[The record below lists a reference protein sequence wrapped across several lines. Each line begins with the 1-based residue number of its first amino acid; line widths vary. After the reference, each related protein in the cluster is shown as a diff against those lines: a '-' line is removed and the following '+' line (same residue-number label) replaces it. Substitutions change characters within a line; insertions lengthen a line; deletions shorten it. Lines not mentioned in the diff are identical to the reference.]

1 REGRAKR
8 GDRRI
13 RTQADR
19 QSWRDPRLGRNGR
32 SPESDPQMDE
42 ARMNHEAVVGI
53 LRGGA
58 VIGGGFLAA
67 PGVVLTCAH
76 VVRDALGRK
85 TNEAPPAGATVQG
98 DFPCHGSR
106 TFTARVSR
114 WRPFDLDIAALEID
128 REASADIRPAKLA
141 PPEACKGM
149 AFEAFGFPKN
159 FESGR
164 TERGVVWGTTGDGLL
179 EIRPTDS
186 PKCFVEQGFSGTPA
200 IVNFSPVRDIKDERV
215 VGMVSAIARDHNQ
228 LLAYLLPIPDLER
241 GWPPLAKPYRGLAAF
256 NAESAR
262 WFRGRD
268 GFVTDILKRLDSEAV
283 VAIIG
288 ASGCGKSSVVKAGV
302 VPAKQKEGWR
312 IASCRI
318 GDRPLHNLARELAG
332 LLYPGAAAG
341 DRADRTRSLETLFR
355 DDISS
360 ALDHVDEL
368 LRDAPVLVVLD
379 QFEELVTL
387 ASDTERVAFDG
398 ILTHLNEHCRGKT
411 GLRAVLTL
419 RSDYVDAIDGLACAR
434 HLLNPSR
441 IHLTRMTRPELA
453 DAVQG
458 PARELGVTFAEGVD
472 GDLIGQVDRSP
483 GLLPLLQYA
492 LHQLWPTQKGA
503 VIPATML
510 TACGGLEGVLGECAD
525 AVLAKMDDGDRER
538 ARILFTRHL
547 VTVTEAGIAHD
558 TKRAATRAELGELWN
573 VAQTFAAEGTW
584 LLLIDQDRANGD
596 ATVEILHEALIRNWA
611 TLATWLNEVRELRVW
626 ENDIRRQM
634 ATSGPDDIWSPSQVA
649 RAESMLVRPEIAPEV
664 ETFARTTLASTRAAD
679 LWSKL
684 NGYHGY
690 EEAITSLPSIPSNV
704 RDAMIG
710 RLMNRVDCAEA
721 FLRSV
726 KRTAYG
732 LFGIDPK
739 RHKRVA
745 AWIAMPPLDGEPH
758 PLLRARCLLGIV
770 LDLSLD
776 GASLLSAL
784 RATTDPDQCQ
794 ALGQALAEQP
804 DRRDDALREALR
816 AATNLGQCQ
825 ALGQAL
831 AALAPSL
838 EQPDRRADAL
848 LKCVRR
854 ATAGPDQ
861 CRALGQ
867 ALAALAPSLKQ
878 PDRRADALLE
888 ALRATADPGQCLALG
903 QALAGLALRF
913 SESHGLTSGVLVN
926 LFGAL
931 RQPEIRDVEIRRGNR
946 LRPPS
951 DPLAQVLM
959 KLFGRNTLWE
969 AMEVLQAAV
978 PEADLSRPWPEPF
991 LPARPPSGGE
1001 V

>member
-1 REGRAKR
+1 
-8 GDRRI
+8 
-13 RTQADR
+13 
-19 QSWRDPRLGRNGR
+19 
-32 SPESDPQMDE
+32 MD
-42 ARMNHEAVVGI
+42 ASRVNHEAVVQI
-53 LRGGA
+53 LSGSR
-58 VIGGGFLAA
+58 ICGGGFLAA

-76 VVRDALGRK
+76 VVRNALGR
-85 TNEAPPAGATVQG
+85 TTDDAPPADATVEVVFPPYRSQG
-98 DFPCHGSR
+98 I
-106 TFTARVSR
+106 TARISR

-128 REASADIRPAKLA
+128 PGKAAGVRPMKLA
-141 PPEACKGM
+141 SSPAHDD
-149 AFEAFGFPKN
+149 ADFEAFGFPAG
-159 FESGR
+159 FPSGR
-164 TERGVVWGTTGDGLL
+164 TERGVIWGRTGDGLL

-186 PKCFVEQGFSGTPA
+186 HKYFVEQGFSGVPA
-200 IVNFSPVRDIKDERV
+200 VANGSVI
-215 VGMVSAIARDHNQ
+215 GMANATGPEPEDR
-228 LLAYLLPIPDLER
+228 LAYLLPVDDIER

-256 NAESAR
+256 DAESAR

-268 GFVTDILKRLDSEAV
+268 SFVTDILERLESEAV

-318 GDRPLHNLARELAG
+318 GDRPAHNLARELAS

-341 DRADRTRSLETLFR
+341 DRADRAKSLETLFR

-434 HLLNPSR
+434 HLLNRSR

-458 PARELGVTFAEGVD
+458 PARELGVTFADGVD

-558 TKRAATRAELGELWN
+558 TKRTATRAELGELWN

-611 TLATWLNEVRELRVW
+611 TLAAWLNEVRALRVW
-626 ENDIRRQM
+626 EADLRRQM
-634 ATSGPDDIWSPSQVA
+634 AASGPDDTWNPTQVA
-649 RAESMLVRPEIAPEV
+649 TAEGMLALPEIDPGVLDYAQ
-664 ETFARTTLASTRAAD
+664 RMLANTRARD
-679 LWSKL
+679 LWSRL
-684 NGYHGY
+684 RGEHGH
-690 EEAITSLPSIPSNV
+690 EEAIESLPSIPSRV
-704 RDAMIG
+704 RDRMVAF
-710 RLMNRVDCAEA
+710 LMTRVDCAEA
-721 FLRSV
+721 LLRSM
-726 KRTAYG
+726 KSTAYG
-732 LFGIDPK
+732 LFGVDPK
-739 RHKRVA
+739 RYRRVA
-745 AWIAMPPLDGEPH
+745 AWIAMPPRDDEPR
-758 PLLRARCLLGIV
+758 PSLRARCLLGIV
-770 LDLSLD
+770 LDLPLD
-776 GASLLSAL
+776 GVSLIAAL
-784 RATTDPDQCQ
+784 RVTTDSDQC
-794 ALGQALAEQP
+794 
-804 DRRDDALREALR
+804 R
-816 AATNLGQCQ
+816 AIGE
-825 ALGQAL
+825 AL
-831 AALAPSL
+831 AALAPHL
-838 EQPDRRADAL
+838 EQPDHRADAL
-848 LKCVRR
+848 LDALRV
-854 ATAGPDQ
+854 TTDSVQ
-861 CRALGQ
+861 CEAIGA
-867 ALAALAPSLKQ
+867 ALAALAPHLEQ
-878 PDRRADALLE
+878 PDHRADALLD
-888 ALRATADPGQCLALG
+888 ALRVTTDSVQCEAIG
-903 QALAGLALRF
+903 AALAAL
-913 SESHGLTSGVLVN
+913 
-926 LFGAL
+926 
-931 RQPEIRDVEIRRGNR
+931 
-946 LRPPS
+946 
-951 DPLAQVLM
+951 
-959 KLFGRNTLWE
+959 
-969 AMEVLQAAV
+969 
-978 PEADLSRPWPEPF
+978 
-991 LPARPPSGGE
+991 
-1001 V
+1001 